1 MRSVHVPTY
10 PCFRAGIGRTSR
22 LRVHTLARD
31 EGGVLDEPAT
41 TQALAAFLLRGVHCG
56 AVRAEGVADLTGTD
70 LDTVGWAG
78 LGWAGLGARR
88 VG

>member
-1 MRSVHVPTY
+1 M
-10 PCFRAGIGRTSR
+10 
-22 LRVHTLARD
+22 
-31 EGGVLDEPAT
+31 LDEPAT